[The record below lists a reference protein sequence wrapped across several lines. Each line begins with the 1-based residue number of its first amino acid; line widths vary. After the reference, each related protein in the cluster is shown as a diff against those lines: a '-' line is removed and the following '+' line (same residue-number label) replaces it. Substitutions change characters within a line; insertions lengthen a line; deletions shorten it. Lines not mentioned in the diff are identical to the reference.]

1 MKSTNDQNYI
11 TLHIDIKKTYKR
23 GPWLPPRHWTVRWS
37 IQPGPVMVVAV
48 ARPLHDACSPG
59 FTDVAGLPR
68 GDRPEATASDGRD
81 DTAPAPHATQR
92 SGHKWFC
99 PTRQAGP
106 CYSTAA
112 VGWGLAAFPTRFLAS
127 SFFSGS
133 RAVRRPPPSVTVS
146 HPTAAGW
153 PPPRDSQSH
162 MRSLISHHTNRQPPL
177 PYAAMF
183 PRYST
188 KSRSP
193 QVWYVMISMPTNHL
207 TEWFIC

>member
-1 MKSTNDQNYI
+1 VASSEALD
-11 TLHIDIKKTYKR
+11 
-23 GPWLPPRHWTVRWS
+23 GEVR
-37 IQPGPVMVVAV
+37 VVAV
-48 ARPLHDACSPG
+48 ARPLDDPHSLHGRGWLAPG
-59 FTDVAGLPR
+59 RPARSYGVWMDETTRPPR
-68 GDRPEATASDGRD
+68 R
-81 DTAPAPHATQR
+81 TQR
-92 SGHKWFC
+92 S
-99 PTRQAGP
+99 
-106 CYSTAA
+106 AA
-112 VGWGLAAFPTRFLAS
+112 VINGFVRRARPARATARRRFPTRFLAS